1 MKNMKKILILALI
14 LSALLCMNVFA
25 AEIGTITDPVTGN
38 PIAAEKAT
46 ILEKEVAGEQQ
57 KVAVKF
63 TQSGVTKDNMYLVL
77 ILAADANGEA
87 PLRPTDSNILYVNQ
101 ATAESDTI
109 TFDNLYPSEVKE
121 SYIFL
126 AGADVDYSKPLAKIN
141 PLKPAGMEVSGNVTS
156 YLTGDATVQLF
167 KGENLIATDT
177 GATYLFEA
185 VEAGTYTLKVSK
197 NNHVTREYEVT
208 VANSAVVQD
217 VKICPVGDVTG
228 DGRILI
234 NDVNALYQHF
244 RRSKLLSGYELSCG
258 DVVIV
263 DGKVLINE
271 VNALYSHFRNAKSL
285 WK

>member
-141 PLKPAGMEVSGNVTS
+141 PLKPDGLLGDVNMDGTVNS
-156 YLTGDATVQLF
+156 GDAVAILKKIAAIETVYNESVADFNKDGL
-167 KGENLIATDT
+167 KNSGDAVAILKYIA
-177 GATYLFEA
+177 G
-185 VEAGTYTLKVSK
+185 
-197 NNHVTREYEVT
+197 
-208 VANSAVVQD
+208 
-217 VKICPVGDVTG
+217 
-228 DGRILI
+228 
-234 NDVNALYQHF
+234 VN
-244 RRSKLLSGYELSCG
+244 
-258 DVVIV
+258 
-263 DGKVLINE
+263 
-271 VNALYSHFRNAKSL
+271 
-285 WK
+285 

>member
-141 PLKPAGMEVSGNVTS
+141 PLKPAF
-156 YLTGDATVQLF
+156 LF
-167 KGENLIATDT
+167 
-177 GATYLFEA
+177 
-185 VEAGTYTLKVSK
+185 
-197 NNHVTREYEVT
+197 
-208 VANSAVVQD
+208 
-217 VKICPVGDVTG
+217 GDVDNSG
-228 DGRILI
+228 KVENKDSMIMARYFAGW
-234 NDVNALYQHF
+234 D
-244 RRSKLLSGYELSCG
+244 GYEAMILSWDNA
-258 DVVIV
+258 DV
-263 DGKVLINE
+263 DQNGKVENKDSMIMARYFAGWDGYEDYFLGGN
-271 VNALYSHFRNAKSL
+271 ND
-285 WK
+285 